1 MITKG
6 DYLIAAGAGF
16 LTGALLLVILGFL
29 KISFPYQTFAALVL
43 IPALWA
49 FGVWL
54 GGFLS
59 KWIQFFAQF
68 GKYSA
73 AGFLSAAID
82 FAILNYVSYLTGITA
97 GIVIGWVN
105 VPGFLVAVANGYL
118 WNKLWVF
125 KSTTS
130 DVDRALSTS
139 DVNIFSDFPKFFAV
153 TVGGLI
159 INSVL
164 IIVLT
169 TYISPPLSPAVWLNI
184 AKLLANV
191 AVLLWN
197 FTGFK
202 LIVFKK

>member
-1 MITKG
+1 MITKK
-6 DYLIAAGAGF
+6 DYLVGAVAGF
-16 LTGALLLVILGFL
+16 FTGALLLVVFGFL
-29 KISFPYQTFAALVL
+29 NVSFPYQIFAALIL

-54 GGFLS
+54 GGFLA
-59 KWIQFFAQF
+59 KWIPFFAQF

-82 FAILNYVSYLTGITA
+82 FAILNYVSYLTGVTA

-105 VPGFLVAVANGYL
+105 VPGFLLAVINGYL

-125 KSTTS
+125 K
-130 DVDRALSTS
+130 DYDRE
-139 DVNIFSDFPKFFAV
+139 NFFKDFPKFFAV

-184 AKLLANV
+184 AKFLANA

>member
-1 MITKG
+1 M
-6 DYLIAAGAGF
+6 
-16 LTGALLLVILGFL
+16 TGALLLVIFRFL
-29 KISFPYQTFAALVL
+29 AVSFPYQAIFALVF

-54 GGFLS
+54 GGFLARR
-59 KWIQFFAQF
+59 IPFFAQF

-82 FAILNYVSYLTGITA
+82 FAVLNYVSYLTGITA

-105 VPGFLVAVANGYL
+105 VPGFLFAVINGYF

-125 KSTTS
+125 KLTTS
-130 DVDRALSTS
+130 DVDSNLSTS
-139 DVNIFSDFPKFFAV
+139 DVNIFADFPKFFAV
-153 TVGGLI
+153 TIGGLI

-169 TYISPPLSPAVWLNI
+169 SYISLPIKPTLWLNI
-184 AKLLANV
+184 AKFLANA

-202 LIVFKK
+202 FIVFKK

>member
-1 MITKG
+1 
-6 DYLIAAGAGF
+6 
-16 LTGALLLVILGFL
+16 LTGALLLVIFRFL
-29 KISFPYQTFAALVL
+29 AVSFPYQAIFALVF

-54 GGFLS
+54 GGFLARR
-59 KWIQFFAQF
+59 IPFFAQF

-82 FAILNYVSYLTGITA
+82 FAVLNYVSYLTGITA

-105 VPGFLVAVANGYL
+105 VPGFLFAVINGYF

-125 KSTTS
+125 KLTTS
-130 DVDRALSTS
+130 DVDSNLSTS
-139 DVNIFSDFPKFFAV
+139 DVNIFADFPKFFAV
-153 TVGGLI
+153 TIGGLI

-169 TYISPPLSPAVWLNI
+169 SYISLPIKPTLWLNI
-184 AKLLANV
+184 AKFLANA

-202 LIVFKK
+202 FIVFKK